1 MWNLKKKIAV
11 TKVQQPRNQRQWWPQ
26 FQIPYRGQ
34 LVSFGLWDIIFQ
46 LIWLRDVLQ
55 MSRKDAGSGF
65 HVLSSTGIYNDV
77 TLLKVDYD
85 PQGRHWGSG
94 EGKEGVT
101 KSCNMLTRKLNP
113 GDFFVQFLKVIYVFS
128 VAYWLSD
135 LITCIWVFFK
145 IEKKIDCIEW
155 RISDRSS

>member
-1 MWNLKKKIAV
+1 MQKQHFYTNKVRVLNLKKKFAV

-34 LVSFGLWDIIFQ
+34 LVSFGLWDIVFQ
-46 LIWLRDVLQ
+46 LIWPRDVMQ
-55 MSRKDAGSGF
+55 MSRQDAGSGF
-65 HVLSSTGIYNDV
+65 HVLSSTGINNDV

-94 EGKEGVT
+94 KGGGVT

-113 GDFFVQFLKVIYVFS
+113 GDFLVQFLKVMFS
-128 VAYWLSD
+128 PLHTDYRIWLHVSD
-135 LITCIWVFFK
+135 FLK
-145 IEKKIDCIEW
+145 NREKID
-155 RISDRSS
+155 RI